1 LTSKKSTF
9 QQKAALAQ
17 TPFHVYRRALCAVLL
32 PHTRPL
38 TSRQF
43 STTPN
48 KEKRMTLKIED
59 LRIVIQV
66 EGGIVQDICS
76 NSEVPIQAYIVDY
89 DTEGADWDELMTTSD
104 GDEFVGHLTEI
115 YWNEIHVNSLFNASK
130 AVAKE

>member
-1 LTSKKSTF
+1 
-9 QQKAALAQ
+9 
-17 TPFHVYRRALCAVLL
+17 
-32 PHTRPL
+32 
-38 TSRQF
+38 
-43 STTPN
+43 
-48 KEKRMTLKIED
+48 MTLKIED

-66 EGGIVQDICS
+66 EGGVVQDICS

-115 YWNEIHVNSLFNASK
+115 YWNVNLVNSLFNASK